1 MSTMPQDPFRAGRGS
16 LEGQILIAMPS
27 IGDPRFERS
36 LVFVC
41 AHSEQGAMG
50 FVVNKLIEQVTL
62 PELLRQLEIRSDR
75 VPADTPVYFGGP
87 VEVGRGFVLHS
98 DDYVLDNV
106 TLPLGPGLCL
116 TASIEIL
123 QAIAEGGGPEH
134 RLFVLG
140 YAGWAPGQLES
151 ELQANGWLHCPADED
166 LVFGPD
172 LGGKWA
178 RALGKLGI
186 DIVKLSGQAG
196 HA

>member
-1 MSTMPQDPFRAGRGS
+1 MPQDPFRAGRGS

>member
-1 MSTMPQDPFRAGRGS
+1 MPQDPFRAGRGS

-36 LVFVC
+36 LVFIC

-123 QAIAEGGGPEH
+123 QAIAEGRGPE
-134 RLFVLG
+134 RCLFVLG

-151 ELQANGWLHCPADED
+151 ELQTNGWLHCPADED

-172 LGGKWA
+172 LEGKWA
-178 RALGKLGI
+178 RALAKLGI